1 MVRSASQVFVLLFVG
16 LVCFCAVP
24 PARGQTT
31 PTPTPVNLPA
41 GYDWQYNPANGHYYA
56 INHAFL
62 SWEDARIFS
71 EIIGGHLV
79 TITDNIENQF
89 IIDNF
94 VIHLTEHAWI
104 GFSQKDQS
112 WKWVTDEPFDY
123 SYFYSS
129 GYRGFGLFN
138 YKVMM
143 WTAIKLNE
151 VLPFAFPSIIEFEF
165 PII

>member
-1 MVRSASQVFVLLFVG
+1 MLLRIFLGGCYGSVSLSSFCFVIRRVG
-16 LVCFCAVP
+16 LFL
-24 PARGQTT
+24 RGSSRSG
-31 PTPTPVNLPA
+31 PNHPDPTPVNLPA

-123 SYFYSS
+123 SYFIHP
-129 GYRGFGLFN
+129 
-138 YKVMM
+138 V
-143 WTAIKLNE
+143 IE
-151 VLPFAFPSIIEFEF
+151 VLVFLITR
-165 PII
+165 